1 MWLFFANAMSLASQ
15 STVANAQLISKVY
28 FPRVIIPIA
37 AVIQPAFDFCLALL
51 VVFAALAVYNVEI
64 GPQILLLPLLMPL
77 ALGVALGLGLW
88 LSALHVKY
96 RDVQV
101 VVPFVVQVGLFIT
114 PILYPFDLVPENLQP
129 IYALNP
135 MVGVLELYRWM
146 LFDGSDWPGAIV
158 LIPFGSRDRAARHR
172 RAVLPARRAQLRGH
186 DLRPLNDTVAIAVD
200 HVGKSYRLGAGDGPS
215 GLLSERI
222 GARAAGPVRRASQRA
237 GRARGVLGA
246 AGRLARGRAGRGGRP
261 DRRQRRRQEHAAEA
275 ACADH
280 RTHRA
285 AASRCAAGWRP
296 CSRSAPAST
305 PSSPGRENIYLN
317 GSILGMRRAEIDAKL
332 DEIVAFSGVE
342 QFIDTPVKR
351 YSSGMYVRLAFA
363 VGAHLEPEILL
374 VDEVLAV
381 GDADFQR
388 KCLGKM
394 RDVVDDEGRT
404 IIFVSHNLSAIQRLC
419 ERSIWLDDGVV
430 AADGLSRDVVA
441 AYLKQ
446 VGSHQQGGVAE
457 VGDDVPRVGTGD
469 ARLRRVELVTADGE
483 PLESVL
489 LGQPFGLRLEFEV
502 VRPLE
507 EGVVE
512 LGLSGADGT
521 RAVTV
526 QNIDRGGPALE
537 LEPGT
542 WTVEATI
549 DTTLL
554 PGDFNVDVGFH
565 RRSGLTWD
573 YVEQVLTFVALN
585 VAAEGDDRYPWNV
598 VRGFV
603 RAPTEWTVRAADP
616 ATQPPA

>member
-1 MWLFFANAMSLASQ
+1 M
-15 STVANAQLISKVY
+15 
-28 FPRVIIPIA
+28 
-37 AVIQPAFDFCLALL
+37 
-51 VVFAALAVYNVEI
+51 
-64 GPQILLLPLLMPL
+64 
-77 ALGVALGLGLW
+77 
-88 LSALHVKY
+88 
-96 RDVQV
+96 
-101 VVPFVVQVGLFIT
+101 
-114 PILYPFDLVPENLQP
+114 
-129 IYALNP
+129 
-135 MVGVLELYRWM
+135 
-146 LFDGSDWPGAIV
+146 
-158 LIPFGSRDRAARHR
+158 
-172 RAVLPARRAQLRGH
+172 
-186 DLRPLNDTVAIAVD
+186 NDTVAIAVD

-222 GARAAGPVRRASQRA
+222 GRVIRAPFGGRAAPAEREEFWALRDVSLEVAQGEVVGLIGANGA
-237 GRARGVLGA
+237 GKSTLLKLLAQITA
-246 AGRLARGRAGRGGRP
+246 PTHGRITMRGRVATMLEVGTGFHP
-261 DRRQRRRQEHAAEA
+261 EL
-275 ACADH
+275 
-280 RTHRA
+280 T
-285 AASRCAAGWRP
+285 
-296 CSRSAPAST
+296 
-305 PSSPGRENIYLN
+305 GRENIYLN
-317 GSILGMRRAEIDAKL
+317 GSILGMRRAEVDTKL
-332 DEIVAFSGVE
+332 DEIIAFSGVE

-394 RDVVDDEGRT
+394 RDVVDEEGRT

-419 ERSIWLDDGVV
+419 ERSIWLDDGGV
-430 AADGLSRDVVA
+430 AADGASRDVVA

-446 VGSHQQGGVAE
+446 VGSHQHGGVAE

-469 ARLRRVELVTADGE
+469 ARLRRVELLTVDGE

-489 LGQPFGLRLEFEV
+489 LGQPFMLRLQFEV

-526 QNIDRGGPALE
+526 QNIDRGAPPLA

-542 WTVEATI
+542 WSIDAAI

-585 VAAEGDDRYPWNV
+585 VAEQGEDHYPWNV

-616 ATQPPA
+616 ATPPPA